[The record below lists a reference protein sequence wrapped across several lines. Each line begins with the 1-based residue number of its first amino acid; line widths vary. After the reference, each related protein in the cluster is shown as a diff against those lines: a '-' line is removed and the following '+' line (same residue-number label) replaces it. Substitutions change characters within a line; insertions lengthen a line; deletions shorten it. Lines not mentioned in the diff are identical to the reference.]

1 MRRLERVEEVY
12 RELYMFPIITNIL
25 LQYSAKA
32 DIDYILVERDKTIDL
47 FVYFKLY
54 DESDTTDSNEYH
66 FVNDLQ
72 KKLEKTSLDGLIGE
86 FDLVDN
92 PFGNILAFRRF
103 KR

>member
-1 MRRLERVEEVY
+1 MRRLERAEEVFK
-12 RELYMFPIITNIL
+12 ELQLFPITTNIL

-32 DIDYILVERDKTIDL
+32 DIDYILAERDKTIDL

-54 DESDTTDSNEYH
+54 DESDTADSDEYH
-66 FVNDLQ
+66 FVNDLRE
-72 KKLEKTSLDGLIGE
+72 KLNKASLDGLIGE
-86 FDLVDN
+86 FDSVDN